1 MSTLRFLDLLDDF
14 LVERDAA
21 FAALSRANL
30 QLTRFKL
37 NHGIDS
43 FISVGDNIYDS
54 DSVNVTASTADVNDT
69 FSIRNRFKN
78 QEGAIN
84 NTHETHEHENAR
96 ISTKLDQINELKG
109 IFRSVLQ
116 ERLIP
121 LAYLLSELNTSMQE

>member
-1 MSTLRFLDLLDDF
+1 MATLRFLDLLDDF

-43 FISVGDNIYDS
+43 FISVGDSVYDS
-54 DSVNVTASTADVNDT
+54 DSFNVTASTNDT
-69 FSIRNRFKN
+69 LIIRNRNRFGFDK

-84 NTHETHEHENAR
+84 NTHETHENAR
-96 ISTKLDQINELKG
+96 ISTKMDQVNELKG

-121 LAYLLSELNTSMQE
+121 LAYMLSKLNTNMKE

>member
-1 MSTLRFLDLLDDF
+1 MATLRFLDLLDDF

-30 QLTRFKL
+30 QLTRFNL

-54 DSVNVTASTADVNDT
+54 DSFNVTASTNDT
-69 FSIRNRFKN
+69 LSIRNRFKN
-78 QEGAIN
+78 QEVAIN
-84 NTHETHEHENAR
+84 NTHEHEHAR

-109 IFRSVLQ
+109 IFRGVLQ

-121 LAYLLSELNTSMQE
+121 LANRLSELNPNMQE